1 MEPIDFDT
9 WETDAETG
17 RAVHPCGFH
26 LVVEGDV
33 RSPSGVTPAGYPEG
47 MSYADQARLLRCG
60 MEALAAA
67 SAGSGRGSAAART
80 RPAPTVTTRARKAT
94 ESARLFAERKDRPQR
109 PKLSLK
115 KSP

>member
-9 WETDAETG
+9 WEIDTEAG
-17 RAVHPCGFH
+17 RAVHPCGFN
-26 LVVEGDV
+26 LVVEGDL
-33 RSPSGVTPAGYPEG
+33 RNPSGVTPADYPEG

-60 MEALAAA
+60 MQALASA
-67 SAGSGRGSAAART
+67 SNGSAASRSRT
-80 RPAPTVTTRARKAT
+80 GPVVNSRARKAE

-115 KSP
+115 KSN